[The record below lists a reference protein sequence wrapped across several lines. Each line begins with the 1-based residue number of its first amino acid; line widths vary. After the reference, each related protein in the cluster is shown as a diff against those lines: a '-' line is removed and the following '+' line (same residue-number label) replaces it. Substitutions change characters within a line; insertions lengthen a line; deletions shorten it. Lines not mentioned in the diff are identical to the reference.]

1 MPSTPEAMATES
13 AFAQAVDDA
22 QLEAWECPASSPTRD
37 RPAAALPA
45 GGRRRRWPDF
55 ANRGG
60 VVGVGSLLAVP
71 MYPGGDTHGVLNFY
85 SPDIDVFGARD
96 VHIAELFAAAV
107 AAFVQDVRGRELLR
121 ALGQQLEQ
129 ALESRAVID
138 QAKGIIMARHGC
150 TADEAFTCI
159 VTVSRNRNTKV
170 RDLAAELVETA
181 RRRD

>member
-1 MPSTPEAMATES
+1 
-13 AFAQAVDDA
+13 
-22 QLEAWECPASSPTRD
+22 
-37 RPAAALPA
+37 
-45 GGRRRRWPDF
+45 
-55 ANRGG
+55 
-60 VVGVGSLLAVP
+60 
-71 MYPGGDTHGVLNFY
+71 
-85 SPDIDVFGARD
+85 

-138 QAKGIIMARHGC
+138 QAKGIIMTRHGC